1 MERAN
6 RKGQARLALV
16 GLLTIILVMT
26 STACKSKNSQIGY
39 EEAYDIGLQAYTYGL
54 PLLETNK
61 TFLSMTGGQSD
72 QVNQFKHVRSFNDSN
87 SKVVVAPGASGLS
100 SIAWLDLT
108 KEAQVLH
115 IPEVTGHY
123 FVLALLDPYTEDV
136 CNLGSAHQTPAGD
149 YVICGPSQHGIS
161 LPAGTSQI
169 NVDYNRIWIIG
180 STQVKDLNDIPSV
193 NKIQDGFTITP
204 FSKYGT
210 DYQSPPFEQPNIIP
224 TKYDIP
230 TGLEYFEALCQL
242 MQQFPP
248 PEADK
253 EQLKAFKSVGIGPGL
268 RPSQD
273 HGLSAEII
281 RGLTNAAD
289 AGQGKIKTDTGVVY
303 EESAKKHNG
312 YLLGGFGTYG
322 TNYQL
327 RAVVAEIGLGA
338 FSSDQTIFA
347 LTLSDQ
353 SMKPLNGSSRYVMHM
368 TEVPPATEGWSITV
382 YDTKGQLIQNPI
394 NRHEFSDSSIMIKNN
409 DGSIDIFFQANQ
421 PAEASE
427 AENWLPVKSGQG
439 FQVIFR
445 LMAPEQDSIKGI
457 LEGRGWQPPFL
468 SSVSTK
474 AN

>member
-6 RKGQARLALV
+6 RKGQVSLVLV

-26 STACKSKNSQIGY
+26 STGCKSKNSQIGY

-193 NKIQDGFTITP
+193 NKIQDGFTI
-204 FSKYGT
+204 
-210 DYQSPPFEQPNIIP
+210 
-224 TKYDIP
+224 
-230 TGLEYFEALCQL
+230 
-242 MQQFPP
+242 
-248 PEADK
+248 
-253 EQLKAFKSVGIGPGL
+253 
-268 RPSQD
+268 
-273 HGLSAEII
+273 
-281 RGLTNAAD
+281 
-289 AGQGKIKTDTGVVY
+289 
-303 EESAKKHNG
+303 
-312 YLLGGFGTYG
+312 
-322 TNYQL
+322 
-327 RAVVAEIGLGA
+327 
-338 FSSDQTIFA
+338 
-347 LTLSDQ
+347 
-353 SMKPLNGSSRYVMHM
+353 KPLS
-368 TEVPPATEGWSITV
+368 
-382 YDTKGQLIQNPI
+382 K
-394 NRHEFSDSSIMIKNN
+394 
-409 DGSIDIFFQANQ
+409 
-421 PAEASE
+421 
-427 AENWLPVKSGQG
+427 
-439 FQVIFR
+439 
-445 LMAPEQDSIKGI
+445 
-457 LEGRGWQPPFL
+457 
-468 SSVSTK
+468 
-474 AN
+474 